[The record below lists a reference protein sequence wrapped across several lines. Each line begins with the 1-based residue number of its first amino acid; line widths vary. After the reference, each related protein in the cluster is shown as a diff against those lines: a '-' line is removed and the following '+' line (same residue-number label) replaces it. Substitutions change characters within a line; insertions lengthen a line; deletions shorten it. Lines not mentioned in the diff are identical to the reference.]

1 MRDYL
6 KKNEPA
12 DDTKIN
18 NFKHSYNHTIH
29 KETGISSHQIQNDKE
44 LEVNYI
50 IDKLNERANV
60 ENRSGYK
67 LDVGEK
73 VRLIE

>member
-12 DDTKIN
+12 DDSKIN
-18 NFKHSYNHTIH
+18 DFVNNYNHTIH
-29 KETGISSHQIQNDKE
+29 KETGVSLIQMQIDKT

-50 IDKLNERANV
+50 LDKLKEQVLFKIN
-60 ENRSGYK
+60 
-67 LDVGEK
+67 LD
-73 VRLIE
+73 IN